1 MKIFH
6 TSDWH
11 LGKIIHGK
19 SMLED
24 QKYFIENNFFPA
36 VFNHKPDVVIIA
48 GDIYDRSVAP
58 VEAVSLFSN
67 VIERLHKEN
76 IKVFCISGNHDSAER
91 ITAYSEILNSSGIY
105 FRSNISDCFEPITMR
120 DDINNTNINFYLLP
134 YFDLV
139 KAKIALKTY
148 DNSENDINSLDEAYS
163 KIIEKIY
170 ENLNKNEINILI
182 AHCFVSGSKISDIE
196 NPLLVGNSCEVGFA
210 KFSKFDYVALG
221 HIHSQQNCAVNMRYS
236 GAPLK
241 YSFGEPD
248 KDKFITIVEF
258 NGKEEKSISQLKID
272 ALHKMQTIEGRF
284 NDLIDKGRSE
294 TNKNYLRVELSDEE
308 PIFMPIYRLREFYPN
323 ILELSSDYVKPDIS
337 KNNSNF
343 NSLNNELEVFK
354 SFMNDICNMEVN
366 DNDCKFFNE
375 ALKQAYKE
383 N

>member
-19 SMLED
+19 SLLED

-36 VFNHKPDVVIIA
+36 VLEHKPDVVIIA
-48 GDIYDRSVAP
+48 GDVYDRSIAP
-58 VEAVSLFSN
+58 VEAISLFSN
-67 VIERLHKEN
+67 VIERLHNEK

-91 ITAYSEILNSSGIY
+91 ITAYSEILIDSGVY
-105 FRSNISDCFEPITMR
+105 FSSNITDCFKPITLR
-120 DDINNTNINFYLLP
+120 DNINNINVNFYLLP

-139 KAKIALKTY
+139 KAKIVLKTY
-148 DNSENDINSLDEAYS
+148 DNSENDISSLDEAYS

-170 ENLNKNEINILI
+170 ENMNNDEINILI
-182 AHCFVSGSKISDIE
+182 AHCFISGSKISDIE
-196 NPLLVGNSCEVGFA
+196 NPLLVGNSCEVGFS

-221 HIHSQQNCAVNMRYS
+221 HIHSQQKCAVNMRYS

-248 KDKFITIVEF
+248 KNKSITIIDF
-258 NGKEEKSISQLKID
+258 KSKDKKSISQIEIN
-272 ALHKMQTIEGRF
+272 ALHKMQTIKGKF
-284 NDLIDKGRSE
+284 NDLIDNGKTE
-294 TNKNYLRVELSDEE
+294 TNQNYLRVELSDEE

-323 ILELSSDYVKPDIS
+323 ILELSSDYVKADIS
-337 KNNSNF
+337 KNDTNF

-354 SFMNDICNMEVN
+354 SFMNDICNVEVN
-366 DNDCKFFNE
+366 DNDCNFFNE
-375 ALKQAYKE
+375 ALKQACKE